1 MRRLSWGPFGPL
13 QNRHTWVQIPSAP
26 PKIVGLTGHP
36 AARSNVRPVGAQDS
50 WSDVPDLAGE
60 QVLWL
65 VRAPDGRQ
73 TSVPASVSQ
82 IAKSLEV
89 GKLSADFEVRHIRS
103 TQWESIGAFLAR
115 MRPSLAL
122 RAAVPITA
130 SAFPP
135 LTHVSRVSGSIAS
148 RAPVGGTTL
157 GGLLDPTFTKFFTP
171 KIVGVLYGA
180 VILVALLTLLAGA
193 ISGLSAIASAFATSR
208 NGPSG
213 LAVLFGVA
221 RMAGGVVGAALIVV
235 LGRVALEVVVATF
248 RISETLT
255 EIKTKLR

>member
-1 MRRLSWGPFGPL
+1 
-13 QNRHTWVQIPSAP
+13 
-26 PKIVGLTGHP
+26 
-36 AARSNVRPVGAQDS
+36 VGAQDS

-89 GKLSADFEVRHIRS
+89 GKLGADFEVRHIRS
-103 TQWESIGAFLAR
+103 AQWESIGSFLTR
-115 MRPSLAL
+115 MRPSLAM

-135 LTHVSRVSGSIAS
+135 LTHVSRVTGAIAS
-148 RAPVGGTTL
+148 PAPVRSTTL
-157 GGLLDPTFTKFFTP
+157 GGLLDLTFTKFFAP
-171 KIVGVLYGA
+171 KIVGVLYGV
-180 VILVALLTLLAGA
+180 VILMALLTLAAGA

-208 NGPSG
+208 HGPWG

-221 RMAGGVVGAALIVV
+221 RMAGGMVGSALIVV
-235 LGRVALEVVVATF
+235 LGRVALELVVVTF
-248 RISETLT
+248 RISETIA